1 MLKRVQCYGKA
12 VATSGRSS
20 SSLFLLTAALE
31 EMEQTR
37 ARAMVLM
44 TSVLVGVFSVSFSLL
59 LSVGSRSLVLL
70 RRRRWRRCVTAAP
83 LASRRWLLC
92 GKRRGCLSLSW
103 CLRAQLEAA
112 GPTGGCCRFW
122 RSSLKKESRP
132 CECLRRDVRASWC
145 CYLRYP
151 VERFLTLPIAFL
163 AVGCSTVEAYSRA
176 K

>member
-1 MLKRVQCYGKA
+1 MQCYRKA

-20 SSLFLLTAALE
+20 SSLSFLTAALE

-44 TSVLVGVFSVSFSLL
+44 TARLALSWEPQPCASSAKAVAAMCCCRPACFETMAALWQEAW
-59 LSVGSRSLVLL
+59 LSVPELM
-70 RRRRWRRCVTAAP
+70 P
-83 LASRRWLLC
+83 
-92 GKRRGCLSLSW
+92 
-103 CLRAQLEAA
+103 A

-151 VERFLTLPIAFL
+151 VERFPTLPIAFL